1 MEMLSMGERSKSK
14 HKLGANKVCEADI
27 VKEYFINP
35 KTEYEAFGQF
45 VNMVC
50 FSEKFRSSLVKVY
63 CQKYF

>member
-35 KTEYEAFGQF
+35 KTEYEALG
-45 VNMVC
+45 
-50 FSEKFRSSLVKVY
+50 
-63 CQKYF
+63 